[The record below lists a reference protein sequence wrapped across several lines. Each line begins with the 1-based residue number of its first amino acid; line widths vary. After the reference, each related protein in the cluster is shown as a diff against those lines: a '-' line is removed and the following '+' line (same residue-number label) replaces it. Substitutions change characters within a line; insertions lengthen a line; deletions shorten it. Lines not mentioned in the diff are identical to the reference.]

1 MKVSEGWLRAWA
13 NPAAD
18 SEALEKQFSMAGLEV
33 DGVEGA
39 APAFSGVVVGE
50 VTAVAP
56 HPDADKLRSAPW
68 PMGKARSRW
77 FAAPPT
83 SPSA

>member
-18 SEALEKQFSMAGLEV
+18 SDALEKQFSMAGLEV

-39 APAFSGVVVGE
+39 AQPLAAWWWG
-50 VTAVAP
+50 
-56 HPDADKLRSAPW
+56 RSRPW
-68 PMGKARSRW
+68 PRTRTR
-77 FAAPPT
+77 T
-83 SPSA
+83 S